1 MFSLDTQSNMFTAR
15 SELLASQDY
24 DGDGIIEIPS
34 QRPLMGSRKYES
46 PKNMYEQMNV
56 TSWIEVR
63 SSKDF
68 EFTETLV
75 NAKRFVYTRF

>member
-1 MFSLDTQSNMFTAR
+1 MLFWSASSKSLVTPMFSLDTQSNMFTAR

-56 TSWIEVR
+56 TSWIEG
-63 SSKDF
+63 
-68 EFTETLV
+68 L
-75 NAKRFVYTRF
+75 